1 MKQIVEILKEK
12 NNLVVGSV
20 LLVDDYIQDD
30 EYYQS
35 YGDYYY
41 DIFINQRNV
50 ISKVSFIEKSNENI
64 TYTISSE
71 TEYDLYLENIAK
83 SNKIQENKNSI
94 LKCLMETDFT
104 MLEDV
109 GISNKDYFKAYRSKL
124 RELLSSSEEVLAG
137 DIVLPLKPQEIWN

>member
-41 DIFINQRNV
+41 DIFIKQKNV

-71 TEYDLYLENIAK
+71 TEYGLYLENIAK
-83 SNKIQENKNSI
+83 SNKIQENKNFI
-94 LKCLMETDFT
+94 LKCLMDTDFT

-109 GISNKDYFKAYRSKL
+109 GISNKDDFKAYRSKL
-124 RELLSSSEEVLAG
+124 RELLASSDEVLAG